1 MTSTNQV
8 IFHNHALMC
17 KPREVSNTISQRS
30 PGIVQRSLKASVLLS
45 HGSSGSFASKNN
57 EATDGLNSATIG
69 DIRVIN
75 SIGKYPNSVE
85 QRMRKPSF
93 VVTAMWSSLEVTRAF
108 RSAGIPYR
116 KTRRAAF
123 RKFVVV

>member
-1 MTSTNQV
+1 MF
-8 IFHNHALMC
+8 IGL
-17 KPREVSNTISQRS
+17 
-30 PGIVQRSLKASVLLS
+30 SLQTPFSY
-45 HGSSGSFASKNN
+45 GSRGSFASKNN
-57 EATDGLNSATIG
+57 EATAGLNSAEIG

-93 VVTAMWSSLEVTRAF
+93 VVIAMWSSLEVTRAF

-116 KTRRAAF
+116 TASHIAITTKEGF
-123 RKFVVV
+123 RIRCST